1 MNRTF
6 NFLFG
11 ALIGGLVGAT
21 VAILLTP
28 ASGEEIRSQ
37 MKMRA
42 DHIRADVQE
51 AAAERRTELEQQL
64 AALRSPKKPQT

>member
-6 NFLFG
+6 NFLLG
-11 ALIGGLVGAT
+11 AFIGGLVGAT

-28 ASGEEIRSQ
+28 DSGEAIRSQ

-42 DHIRADVQE
+42 DHIRADVME
-51 AAAERRTELEQQL
+51 AAAERRAELEHQL
-64 AALRSPKKPQT
+64 AALRAPKKT

>member
-6 NFLFG
+6 NFLLG

-28 ASGEEIRSQ
+28 ASGEELRSQ

-42 DHIRADVQE
+42 DHVRTDVME
-51 AAAERRTELEQQL
+51 AAAERRAELEHRL
-64 AALRSPKKPQT
+64 AALRAPKKTQT

>member
-6 NFLFG
+6 NFLLG

-28 ASGEEIRSQ
+28 ASGEELRSQ

-42 DHIRADVQE
+42 DHIRADVME
-51 AAAERRTELEQQL
+51 AAAERRAELEHQL
-64 AALRSPKKPQT
+64 AALRAPKKT